1 MLIGPDSMPIIIVSQ
16 TLASSMLLAYST
28 SSVAAAA
35 AGASFDVRM
44 SSNSIP
50 TCFILGRFL
59 PSKFKHL
66 FASSPNLLI

>member
-1 MLIGPDSMPIIIVSQ
+1 MCPIPP
-16 TLASSMLLAYST
+16 TSSMLLAYST
-28 SSVAAAA
+28 SSVAAAT
-35 AGASFDVRM
+35 GATFDVRM